1 MSTNIYISTCLIR
14 QKYKRKV
21 EFFFFLLLV
30 VLSFL
35 SSSFS
40 SSSSSS
46 NGAIAAPAVGRFRG
60 GSGNTGSCHNAHVAM
75 SLAVVDSV
83 ERGALTSA
91 M

>member
-35 SSSFS
+35 SSSF